1 MKQDYLRWA
10 ISKTKTTWWHDSAD
24 PAELRRGIERG
35 AIGATTNPFLASVA
49 LQANKDPLGPGDPKR
64 AGGKPRAGKEGGG
77 ADGHR
82 RPTRGR
88 AVAAAV

>member
-24 PAELRRGIERG
+24 PAELKRGLERG

-49 LQANKDPLGPGDPKR
+49 LHANKACG
-64 AGGKPRAGKEGGG
+64 
-77 ADGHR
+77 
-82 RPTRGR
+82 RGR
-88 AVAAAV
+88 FKACSRRIPSPRRRRKG